1 MTLADKLVVMN
12 GGRVEQ
18 IGTPLEV
25 YAEAGHTC
33 SSPASSARRR

>member
-1 MTLADKLVVMN
+1 MTLGDRLIVLNA
-12 GGRVEQ
+12 GRVEQ

-25 YAEAGHTC
+25 YARPGHAA